1 MKTYFTLMMVGICLL
16 LAIPTKVLATSWAEL
31 EPQDVF
37 ERSEVII
44 RGSYNFSSNP
54 KSSNFIFQGYEFNVK
69 DVFKGEASEQIIV
82 GIDGYDVGWAE
93 EFQNDGG
100 EFLLLL
106 EKNEKANF
114 LIPVGGPNGMIHVV
128 NGNVQNES
136 VDNQLFYQKILE
148 GNKNEPQPKE
158 HLKNMSKSNISKSNE
173 GYYISSIFLVFL
185 LVLIVFFIHR
195 FKKKNK

>member
-1 MKTYFTLMMVGICLL
+1 MKTYFSLMVVGTCLL
-16 LAIPTKVLATSWAEL
+16 LMIPTKILATSWAEL

-44 RGSYNFSSNP
+44 RGSYNFSSDP
-54 KSSNFIFQGYEFNVK
+54 KPSNFIFQGYEFNVK

-114 LIPVGGPNGMIHVV
+114 LIPVGGPNGMVHIV
-128 NGNVQNES
+128 NGKVQNES
-136 VDNQLFYQKILE
+136 VDNQIFYQKILK
-148 GNKNEPQPKE
+148 GNKNEPSPKE
-158 HLKNMSKSNISKSNE
+158 HPKNISKSNE
-173 GYYISSIFLVFL
+173 GYYKSSFVLVL
-185 LVLIVFFIHR
+185 LVLVLVFIQR
-195 FKKKNK
+195 FRKKNK

>member
-1 MKTYFTLMMVGICLL
+1 MKTYFSLMVVGICLL
-16 LAIPTKVLATSWAEL
+16 LMIPTKILATSWAEL

-114 LIPVGGPNGMIHVV
+114 LIPVGGPNGMVHIV
-128 NGNVQNES
+128 NGKVQNES
-136 VDNQLFYQKILE
+136 VDNQIFYQKILKE
-148 GNKNEPQPKE
+148 NKNEPSPNEHPK
-158 HLKNMSKSNISKSNE
+158 NISKSNE
-173 GYYISSIFLVFL
+173 GYYISSFVLVL
-185 LVLIVFFIHR
+185 LVLVLVFIQR
-195 FKKKNK
+195 FKKKHK

>member
-1 MKTYFTLMMVGICLL
+1 MKTYFTLMMVGFCLL

-54 KSSNFIFQGYEFNVK
+54 KTSNFIFQGYEFNLK

-106 EKNEKANF
+106 EKNEKTNF

-128 NGNVQNES
+128 NGKVQNES
-136 VDNQLFYQKILE
+136 VDNQLFYQKIIE

-158 HLKNMSKSNISKSNE
+158 HPKDISKSNE
-173 GYYISSIFLVFL
+173 GYYISSIFLVL
-185 LVLIVFFIHR
+185 LVLVFFFIMR
-195 FKKKNK
+195 FKKKIK

>member
-1 MKTYFTLMMVGICLL
+1 MKTYFSLMVVGICLL
-16 LAIPTKVLATSWAEL
+16 LMIPTKILATSWAEL

-106 EKNEKANF
+106 EKNKKANF
-114 LIPVGGPNGMIHVV
+114 LIPVGGPNGMVHIV
-128 NGNVQNES
+128 NGKVQNES
-136 VDNQLFYQKILE
+136 VDNQIFYQKILKE
-148 GNKNEPQPKE
+148 NKNEPSPNEHPK
-158 HLKNMSKSNISKSNE
+158 NISKSNE
-173 GYYISSIFLVFL
+173 GYYISSFVLVL
-185 LVLIVFFIHR
+185 LVLVLVFIQR
-195 FKKKNK
+195 FKKKHK